1 MGMSGDPFTLG
12 GGRVVIIVDSIRLEG
27 KGDRISANGIPLRID
42 SSITKNGGSGGFVYI
57 KTFNKLAKNSADLA
71 AMISAN
77 GGFGVSNGLGGAG
90 GLVVLDNF
98 YLTDNAQAQP
108 PKTWANHHI
117 YNNSM
122 ILCIGGTGAGKSNAL
137 LNYLSRA
144 AGEFYKII
152 ICSFSTTDEPL
163 YQLIKKNNKDVEL
176 INNIDDVLDLHSF
189 DDKFKDKP
197 KIIVFDDFI
206 NLSPKEMVKIN
217 EYLISGRKF
226 GFSVWLMAQN
236 YTSVQKI
243 ISRNVNYFI
252 LFKLN
257 DNASIDR
264 IIRNHN
270 VNNIKKEVFKKYY

>member
-1 MGMSGDPFTLG
+1 MSNN
-12 GGRVVIIVDSIRLEG
+12 II
-27 KGDRISANGIPLRID
+27 
-42 SSITKNGGSGGFVYI
+42 
-57 KTFNKLAKNSADLA
+57 
-71 AMISAN
+71 
-77 GGFGVSNGLGGAG
+77 
-90 GLVVLDNF
+90 NF
-98 YLTDNAQAQP
+98 YSKLDKKDNEQAQP
-108 PKTWANHHI
+108 PKTWTNHHI

-122 ILCIGGTGAGKSNAL
+122 ILCIGGTGAGKCNAL
-137 LNYLSRA
+137 LHYLSRA
-144 AGEFYKII
+144 SGEFYKII

-176 INNIDDVLDLHSF
+176 INNIDDVPDLHSF
-189 DDKFKDKP
+189 DDNFKDKP

-270 VNNIKKEVFKKYY
+270 VNNIKKEVFKKYYYDATKEKFNFFMVDLKTTNAHERLRKNFMGFYY